1 MLTSPFDDFTQHTLS
16 AVPGSLGKL
25 QYVVGLR
32 QGNGEY
38 FHWGMARSY
47 GETGAS
53 LAIARAHTDLF
64 LEILRTPVRDLWE
77 EVRTLSLDQQTEL
90 REFMLHLRSRGDSLI
105 PAELQGGSRRHFNS
119 ILLAL
124 CSLAGLRAGKTGRAA

>member
-38 FHWGMARSY
+38 FHWGMARRY
-47 GETGAS
+47 GEAGAS
-53 LAIARAHTDLF
+53 LAIAQAHTELF
-64 LEILRTPVRDLWE
+64 LSILRTPLRDLWE
-77 EVRTLSLDQQTEL
+77 EARTLSLDQQTEL
-90 REFMLHLRSRGDSLI
+90 REFILRLRSRGESLV
-105 PAELQGGSRRHFNS
+105 PSELEGGSRHHFNS
-119 ILLAL
+119 VLLAL
-124 CSLAGLRAGKTGRAA
+124 CSLAGLSAGRTGRAA